1 MQEEFKEPKYG
12 EYHLFFTNLTREGQ
26 IQQLAQAVRC
36 RLSSGLVPGPWVEP
50 CACMPACARARV
62 RACARACV
70 RAAAC
75 VAYGLGSL
83 GRCSSVERESGA
95 TRDGA

>member
-62 RACARACV
+62 RACV
-70 RAAAC
+70 RARCGVRGLRAG
-75 VAYGLGSL
+75 VAGEVQL
-83 GRCSSVERESGA
+83 GRERER
-95 TRDGA
+95 RDA